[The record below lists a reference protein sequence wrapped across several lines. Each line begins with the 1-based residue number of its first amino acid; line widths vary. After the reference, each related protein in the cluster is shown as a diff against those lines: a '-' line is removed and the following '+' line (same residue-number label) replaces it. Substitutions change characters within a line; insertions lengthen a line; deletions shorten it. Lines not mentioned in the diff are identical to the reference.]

1 MTVYLLGAGPGD
13 PELLTVKASRLLA
26 TADVVVHD
34 RLVSPEIVGLAPP
47 WAELIPV
54 GKDPDG
60 QSVSQEQINSI
71 LVDRGRRA
79 GVVVRLK
86 GGDPFVF
93 GRGGEECLALQAGGG
108 AHEVVPGISSAMAGP
123 AVAGIPVTHRS
134 LSSGFTVVTG
144 HSATTGTD
152 VDWVSLA
159 RSGTTLVILMGARR
173 AARIRDRLLAAGL
186 APQTPVATVTWATT
200 TRQSTSRMT
209 LVELGEQPVINPAII
224 VIGAVAALDLAS
236 IANPATTTAVQRSLV
251 STR

>member
-13 PELLTVKASRLLA
+13 PDLLTVRASRLLGA
-26 TADVVVHD
+26 ADVVVYD

-60 QSVSQEQINSI
+60 HSVSQEEINSI
-71 LVDRGRRA
+71 LIDRGRRA
-79 GVVVRLK
+79 GLVVRLK

-93 GRGGEECLALQAGGG
+93 GRGGEECVALQAGGV
-108 AHEVVPGISSAMAGP
+108 AYEVVPGISSAMAGP

-144 HSATTGTD
+144 HSAATGTD
-152 VDWVSLA
+152 VDWAALA

-173 AARIRDRLLAAGL
+173 AARIREHLLAAGL
-186 APQTPVATVTWATT
+186 APETPVATVTWATT
-200 TRQSTSRMT
+200 DRQSTSRMT
-209 LVELGEQPVINPAII
+209 LVELGDQPVINPAII
-224 VIGAVAALDLAS
+224 VIGAVAALDLTS
-236 IANPATTTAVQRSLV
+236 IANLDVTTPVQRRLV
-251 STR
+251 STT